1 MNIFD
6 RSSLKI
12 KNGLSY
18 FEILEITQL
27 SWIRH
32 GFLTR
37 NGGSSPPPYDTLN
50 LSENNGDRD
59 EHVSRNRNLVA
70 KTFEFDLNRLILLDQ
85 VHQDQILVVEPH
97 RHSPSHPSSRLSG
110 ATSRPNAGVFLHG
123 QSPWPSG
130 AGVKEPALSLPS
142 PLEYDAQITNAPNIF
157 LGILTADC
165 VPIFVVD
172 QKKKAIAAI
181 HAGRQGTALHI
192 TTKVLKKMKEEFG
205 CLPEDL
211 LIALGPSIGFCC
223 YEIDEKVFSSEWEP
237 FSIPVGDG
245 KWMVD
250 LVRINIA
257 QIEKEGIKE
266 EQIFWIDLCTSC
278 HRDLFFSNR
287 KEGKTGRQLSFIGIK

>member
-1 MNIFD
+1 MNILD

-12 KNGLSY
+12 RNGLPY
-18 FEILEITQL
+18 FEIPEIAQLE
-27 SWIRH
+27 WVRH

-37 NGGSSPPPYDTLN
+37 KGGSSLPPCNTLN

-59 EHVSRNRNLVA
+59 EHVFENRDIVA
-70 KTFEFDLNRLILLDQ
+70 RTFEFDLNRLVLLHQ
-85 VHQDQILVVEPH
+85 VHQDQILVI
-97 RHSPSHPSSRLSG
+97 
-110 ATSRPNAGVFLHG
+110 
-123 QSPWPSG
+123 
-130 AGVKEPALSLPS
+130 KEPNLSPAS
-142 PLEYDAQITNAPNIF
+142 PLAYDAQMTNASNIF
-157 LGILTADC
+157 LGVLTADC
-165 VPIFVVD
+165 VPIFVAD

-192 TTKVLKKMKEEFG
+192 TAKVLQEMKKEFG

-223 YEIDEKVFSSEWEP
+223 YEIDEKVFSPEWEL

-257 QIEKEGIKE
+257 QIAKEGIKE

-278 HRDLFFSNR
+278 HRDLFFSHR
-287 KEGKTGRQLSFIGIK
+287 KEGETGRQLSFIGIK

>member
-6 RSSLKI
+6 RSVLKI
-12 KNGLSY
+12 KKGLPY
-18 FEILEITQL
+18 FEIPEITQL
-27 SWIRH
+27 GWIRH

-37 NGGSSPPPYDTLN
+37 KGGSSPSPYDTLN
-50 LSENNGDRD
+50 LSENNGDRE
-59 EHVSRNRNLVA
+59 EHVSRNKNLIA
-70 KTFEFDLNRLILLDQ
+70 QAFEFDLKRLVLLDQ
-85 VHQDQILVVEPH
+85 VHQAQ
-97 RHSPSHPSSRLSG
+97 
-110 ATSRPNAGVFLHG
+110 VFL
-123 QSPWPSG
+123 
-130 AGVKEPALSLPS
+130 VKEPAMLPS
-142 PLEYDAQITNAPNIF
+142 PLEYDAQMTNASNIF

-172 QKKKAIAAI
+172 QKKKGIAAI

-192 TTKVLKKMKEEFG
+192 TSKVLQKMKEEFG

-211 LIALGPSIGFCC
+211 LIALGPSIGCCC
-223 YEIDEKVFSSEWEP
+223 YEIDERVFSPEWEP

-257 QIEKEGIKE
+257 QIEQEGIKE
-266 EQIFWIDLCTSC
+266 GQIFRIDLCTSC

-287 KEGKTGRQLSFIGIK
+287 KEGRTGRQLSFIGIK

>member
-6 RSSLKI
+6 RSLLKI
-12 KNGLSY
+12 ENGLPY
-18 FEILEITQL
+18 FEIPEITQL
-27 SWIRH
+27 EWIRH

-37 NGGSSPPPYDTLN
+37 KGGSSPPPYDTLN
-50 LSENNGDRD
+50 LSEDNGDRD
-59 EHVSRNRNLVA
+59 EYVSGNKNLIA
-70 KTFEFDLNRLILLDQ
+70 KTFGFDMNRLILLHQ
-85 VHQDQILVVEPH
+85 VHQDQIMLVK
-97 RHSPSHPSSRLSG
+97 G
-110 ATSRPNAGVFLHG
+110 
-123 QSPWPSG
+123 
-130 AGVKEPALSLPS
+130 PALSLPS
-142 PLEYDAQITNAPNIF
+142 PLAYDAQITNASNIF

-165 VPIFVVD
+165 VPIFVAD

-192 TTKVLKKMKEEFG
+192 TTKVLQKMKKEFG

-223 YEIDEKVFSSEWEP
+223 YEIDEKVFSPEWEP

-245 KWMVD
+245 KWMLD

-287 KEGKTGRQLSFIGIK
+287 KEGKTGRQLSFIGIKE

>member
-6 RSSLKI
+6 RSLLKI
-12 KNGLSY
+12 KKGLSY
-18 FEILEITQL
+18 FEIPEIAQLE
-27 SWIRH
+27 WIRH

-37 NGGSSPPPYDTLN
+37 KGGSSPPPYDTLN
-50 LSENNGDRD
+50 LSENNGDRN
-59 EHVSRNRNLVA
+59 EHVSANKNLVA
-70 KTFEFDLNRLILLDQ
+70 KTFGFDLNRLILLDQ
-85 VHQDQILVVEPH
+85 VHQDRIFVVK
-97 RHSPSHPSSRLSG
+97 G
-110 ATSRPNAGVFLHG
+110 
-123 QSPWPSG
+123 
-130 AGVKEPALSLPS
+130 PAPRLPS
-142 PLEYDAQITNAPNIF
+142 PLEYDAQMTDASNIF

-172 QKKKAIAAI
+172 RKKKAIAAI
-181 HAGRQGTALHI
+181 HAGRKGTALHI
-192 TTKVLKKMKEEFG
+192 TTKVLQKMKKEFG

-223 YEIDEKVFSSEWEP
+223 YEIDEKVFSPEWEP

-257 QIEKEGIKE
+257 QIEEEGIKE

>member
-1 MNIFD
+1 M
-6 RSSLKI
+6 KM
-12 KNGLSY
+12 KNGLPS
-18 FEILEITQL
+18 FEIPEMTQL
-27 SWIRH
+27 EWIRH
-32 GFLTR
+32 AFLTR
-37 NGGSSPPPYDTLN
+37 KGGSSSPPYDTLN

-59 EHVSRNRNLVA
+59 EHIFRNKSLVA
-70 KTFEFDLNRLILLDQ
+70 KTFEFDLNRLILLHQ
-85 VHQDQILVVEPH
+85 VHQDQIL
-97 RHSPSHPSSRLSG
+97 L
-110 ATSRPNAGVFLHG
+110 
-123 QSPWPSG
+123 
-130 AGVKEPALSLPS
+130 VKGPAPSLPPPS
-142 PLEYDAQITNAPNIF
+142 EYDAQMTNASNIF

-192 TTKVLKKMKEEFG
+192 TTKVLKKMKKEFG
-205 CLPEDL
+205 CLPEDV

-257 QIEKEGIKE
+257 QIEQEGIKE

>member
-12 KNGLSY
+12 KDGLPY
-18 FEILEITQL
+18 FEIPEITQL
-27 SWIRH
+27 EWIRH
-32 GFLTR
+32 GFLSR
-37 NGGSSPPPYDTLN
+37 KGGRSLPPYDTLN

-59 EHVSRNRNLVA
+59 EHVSGNKTLVA
-70 KTFEFDLNRLILLDQ
+70 KTFGFDLNRLILLHQ
-85 VHQDQILVVEPH
+85 VHQAQIL
-97 RHSPSHPSSRLSG
+97 LLKG
-110 ATSRPNAGVFLHG
+110 
-123 QSPWPSG
+123 
-130 AGVKEPALSLPS
+130 PALSLPS
-142 PLEYDAQITNAPNIF
+142 PLEYDAQMTNASNVF

-165 VPIFVVD
+165 VPIFVAD

-192 TTKVLKKMKEEFG
+192 TTKVLQKMKKEFG
-205 CLPEDL
+205 SLPEDL

-223 YEIDEKVFSSEWEP
+223 YEIDEKVFSPEWEP

-278 HRDLFFSNR
+278 HRDLVFSNR
-287 KEGKTGRQLSFIGIK
+287 KEGKTGRQLSFIGIVE

>member
-6 RSSLKI
+6 RSLLKI
-12 KNGLSY
+12 KNGLPY
-18 FEILEITQL
+18 FEIPEITQL
-27 SWIRH
+27 EWIRH
-32 GFLTR
+32 GFLSR
-37 NGGSSPPPYDTLN
+37 KGGNSPPPYDTLN

-59 EHVSRNRNLVA
+59 EYVSGNKTLVA
-70 KTFEFDLNRLILLDQ
+70 KTFGFDLNRLILLHQ
-85 VHQDQILVVEPH
+85 VHQDQIL
-97 RHSPSHPSSRLSG
+97 LLK
-110 ATSRPNAGVFLHG
+110 RPV
-123 QSPWPSG
+123 
-130 AGVKEPALSLPS
+130 LSLPS
-142 PLEYDAQITNAPNIF
+142 PLEYDAQMTNASNVF

-165 VPIFVVD
+165 VPIFVAD

-192 TTKVLKKMKEEFG
+192 TTKVLQKMKKEFG
-205 CLPEDL
+205 SSPEDL
-211 LIALGPSIGFCC
+211 LVALGPSIGFCC
-223 YEIDEKVFSSEWEP
+223 YEIDERVFSPKWEP

-257 QIEKEGIKE
+257 EIQKEGIKE

-287 KEGKTGRQLSFIGIK
+287 KERKTGRQLSFIGVVE